1 MNSNTLWLIG
11 RRLGAAIVTLLIVSM
26 VVFAITAVLPG
37 TRRNN
42 RSGSSPRRNRWR
54 RCA

>member
-11 RRLGAAIVTLLIVSM
+11 RRLGAAVVTLLIVSM

-37 TRRNN
+37 DAAQQ
-42 RSGSSPRRNRWR
+42 SLDSSPRLSKWR
-54 RCA
+54 RCG

>member
-11 RRLGAAIVTLLIVSM
+11 RRLGAGVVTLLIVSM

-37 TRRNN
+37 MRRNN
-42 RSGSSPRRNRWR
+42 PSASSRPLNRWR
-54 RCA
+54 HCA